1 MDKLG
6 VVHKFDETLY
16 KDAIQKPIEYA
27 NSKGIRID
35 VTKVKL
41 NEEVSSKF

>member
-16 KDAIQKPIEYA
+16 KDAIQKSIEYA

>member
-1 MDKLG
+1 LRYVDKSG

-16 KDAIQKPIEYA
+16 KDAIQKSIEYA

-35 VTKVKL
+35 VTKVK
-41 NEEVSSKF
+41 

>member
-16 KDAIQKPIEYA
+16 KDTLTKSIEYA
-27 NSKGIRID
+27 NSKGIKIK
-35 VTKVKL
+35 VTKVK
-41 NEEVSSKF
+41 